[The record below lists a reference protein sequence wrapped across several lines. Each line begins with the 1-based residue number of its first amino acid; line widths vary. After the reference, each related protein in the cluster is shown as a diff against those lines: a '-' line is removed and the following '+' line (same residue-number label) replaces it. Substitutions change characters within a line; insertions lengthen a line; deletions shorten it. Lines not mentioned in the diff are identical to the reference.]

1 MKRNFYFRKPSE
13 KKMGHLNDSLIAGFE
28 LYSLKPVLFI
38 NFPYSG
44 ESHGALQG
52 HMFLEIE
59 QDLASC
65 PG

>member
-1 MKRNFYFRKPSE
+1 
-13 KKMGHLNDSLIAGFE
+13 MGHLNDSLIAGFE